1 MAQRSKRHVAFV
13 AALLAG
19 SSLAAVE
26 MAQAQQGPFVYVPN
40 VGSNNVSVI
49 DTSTNTTVPPAIAV
63 GTNPQ
68 TAAAR
73 GDESLV
79 YVTNPTSNTVSVI
92 NTGTNAVTAT
102 ISGLNN
108 PAGIAVSPDGTRAYV
123 TDFGNNTVAVIRWA
137 VSPSEIPPSLSRSV
151 PMAPAP
157 LWSTMA
163 APRFPSSI
171 RPTAQWSPSSP
182 SGAPHKRSRSVQMAS
197 APM

>member
-1 MAQRSKRHVAFV
+1 MKLWLRGGGGAEVRSQVPRSSFPFHQRDCVGQMVWRSKRHVAFV

-40 VGSNNVSVI
+40 VGNNNVSVI

-68 TAAAR
+68 TAAVR

-92 NTGTNAVTAT
+92 NTCTNTVTAT

-123 TDFGNNTVAVIRWA
+123 T
-137 VSPSEIPPSLSRSV
+137 
-151 PMAPAP
+151 
-157 LWSTMA
+157 
-163 APRFPSSI
+163 
-171 RPTAQWSPSSP
+171 
-182 SGAPHKRSRSVQMAS
+182 
-197 APM
+197 